1 MYVYI
6 LSNSSKNLY
15 IGVTGNIETRM
26 FKHKNKTYKGFTSK
40 YNISKLVYVEMHN
53 DQRNAIAR
61 EKQLKGWKRSK
72 KIYLIEQTNPQW
84 QDLMKVD
91 PSTSLRM
98 TVTDQNDSDR
108 SK

>member
-6 LSNSSKNLY
+6 LSNSGKNLY
-15 IGVTGNIETRM
+15 IGVTSNIETRM
-26 FKHKNKTYKGFTSK
+26 FQHKNKTFKGFTSK
-40 YNISKLVYVEMHN
+40 YNIDKLVYVEVHN

-72 KIYLIEQTNPQW
+72 KIFLIERNNPSW
-84 QDLMKVD
+84 IDLSNVD

-98 TVTDQNDSDR
+98 TLTDQVDSDR
-108 SK
+108 SG